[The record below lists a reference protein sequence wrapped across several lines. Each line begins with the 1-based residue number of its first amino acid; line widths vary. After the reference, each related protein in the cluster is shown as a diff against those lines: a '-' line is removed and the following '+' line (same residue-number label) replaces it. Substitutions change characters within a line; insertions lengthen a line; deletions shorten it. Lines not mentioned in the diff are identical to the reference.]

1 MTANTSYPLDA
12 RMAVEALRAGVPNR
26 VAIRRMGTEQNAI
39 EHAFDALLASAWAP
53 SGRAETGQAA
63 PGIGVAGG
71 FGTGKSHM
79 LGYLA
84 EVAGGQGFAVS
95 RVVVSKETPLS
106 HPGHVFAAALRAAFL
121 PDRPDDPVAACIAIL
136 RERPEALDDLEAAVS
151 APENEF
157 PPVFAACAFLL
168 RRSSTT
174 PEMLRR
180 IGRLWSGAKVS
191 VSAIRQ
197 ALSAA
202 GAGRTF
208 ALKPA
213 PAAEIVGHLV
223 RFLPLLLRAAGY
235 AGWCILLDEVE
246 LIGRYTP
253 LQRALAYAWLANW
266 LGLDGARRVPGLV
279 VAYAITDDF
288 ATAVINA
295 RLDGEKLPER
305 LLLKGREAEATLAAA
320 GIAHIE
326 RTVLQHRLLR
336 PTVDD
341 LRACHDKVLRLYSDA
356 YGWPAPALPT
366 PERTSSRTVRQ
377 YIKGWITQWDL
388 YRLDGCRPEGHGMRL
403 ISTGIDSNYA
413 EDASLGAP
421 PAPDDAP
428 ELDIAGESAGPSA

>member
-1 MTANTSYPLDA
+1 MTAAKPGMADVLDA

-26 VAIRRMGTEQNAI
+26 VAIRRLGTEQTGI
-39 EHAFDALLASAWAP
+39 EHAFDAMLASAWASP
-53 SGRAETGQAA
+53 GQAR

-84 EVAGGQGFAVS
+84 AVAGGQGFAVS

-106 HPGHVFAAALRAAFL
+106 HPGHVFAAALREATL
-121 PDRPDDPVAACIAIL
+121 PDRPDDPVAACISVL

-151 APENEF
+151 APEAGF
-157 PPVFAACAFLL
+157 PPVFAACVFLL
-168 RRSSTT
+168 RRSSTA

-191 VSAIRQ
+191 VPAIRQ
-197 ALSAA
+197 ALGAA

-208 ALKPA
+208 VLRPV
-213 PAAEIVGHLV
+213 PAAEMVGHLV
-223 RFLPLLLRAAGY
+223 RFLPVLLRAAGY

-253 LQRALAYAWLANW
+253 LQRALAYAWLASW
-266 LGLDGARRVPGLV
+266 LGLDGARRVSGLV

-295 RLDGEKLPER
+295 RLDAEKLPER
-305 LLLKGREAEATLAAA
+305 LLLKGREAEAALAAS

-326 RTVLQHRLLR
+326 RTVGQHRLLR

-341 LRACHDKVLRLYSDA
+341 LRTCHDKVQQLYSEA
-356 YGWPAPALPT
+356 YGWPAPALPSA
-366 PERTSSRTVRQ
+366 ERTSSRTVRQ

-388 YRLDGCRPEGHGMRL
+388 YRLEGHGVRL

-413 EDASLGAP
+413 EDASLGTP

-428 ELDIAGESAGPSA
+428 ELDVSGTDTGPSP

>member
-1 MTANTSYPLDA
+1 MTAPAIVANGMLDTRQA
-12 RMAVEALRAGVPNR
+12 IEALRAGVPNR
-26 VAIRRMGTEQNAI
+26 AAIRQMGTEQTAI
-39 EHAFDALLASAWAP
+39 EDAFEAILASSWAEP
-53 SGRAETGQAA
+53 ASAR

-84 EVAGGQGFAVS
+84 EVAAGQNFVVS

-106 HPGHVFAAALRAAFL
+106 HPGHVFAAALRDASL
-121 PDRPDDPVAACIAIL
+121 PDRPDDAVAACIANL
-136 RERPEALDDLEAAVS
+136 RARPDSLDALEATLSTPEAG
-151 APENEF
+151 F
-157 PPVFAACAFLL
+157 PPVFAACVFLL

-180 IGRLWSGAKVS
+180 VGRLWSGAKVS
-191 VSAIRQ
+191 MPAIRQ
-197 ALSAA
+197 ALGAA

-208 ALKPA
+208 ALKPV
-213 PAAEIVGHLV
+213 PAAEMTGHLV
-223 RFLPLLLRAAGY
+223 RFLPLLVRAAGY

-253 LQRALAYAWLANW
+253 LQRALAYTWLANW
-266 LGLDGARRVPGLV
+266 LGLDGAQRVPGLA

-295 RLDGEKLPER
+295 RLDSEKLPER
-305 LLLKGREAEATLAAA
+305 LILKGREAEAALART

-326 RTVLQHRLLR
+326 HTVLNNRLLP
-336 PTVDD
+336 PTSAD
-341 LRACHDKVLRLYSDA
+341 LLTCHDKVRAMYQDA
-356 YGWPAPALPT
+356 YRWATPPLPP

-388 YRLDGCRPEGHGMRL
+388 QRLDGHAVRL
-403 ISTGIDSNYA
+403 ISDGIATNYA
-413 EDASLGAP
+413 EDASLTEPG
-421 PAPDDAP
+421 PDSPP
-428 ELDIAGESAGPSA
+428 ELDTP